1 MNIFSKLEHITDLTD
16 NEKIFVDFIKEHTEQ
31 FITMSASD
39 IGTTCFIST
48 STIYRLCQKLEVT
61 GLSQLKV
68 LVSSS
73 LNAYLQEQKELD
85 YNYPVKEYQTQ
96 YQITEKLKEV
106 YHQTV
111 ITTQN
116 LMDLEQLRHI
126 ASALKKANHIDIYT
140 SAGNIYFAENFK
152 FQMQEIGILVNVPL
166 EDYQQRLAATISDET
181 HLAIII
187 SFEGR
192 GHQIGN
198 IASILKKVKTPIV
211 LISSTSTTSIRG
223 YATYQLYLCPYEDHY
238 QKISSFATRMSL
250 LYLLDCIYTCYFEL
264 DYQKH
269 IDYKINAYKRMNEA
283 NKQ

>member
-16 NEKIFVDFIKEHTEQ
+16 NEKIFVTFIKEHTEQ

-39 IGTTCFIST
+39 ISNTCFIST
-48 STIYRLCQKLEVT
+48 STMYRLCQKLDLT

-85 YNYPVKEYQTQ
+85 YNYPIKEYQTQ

-106 YHQTV
+106 YQQTV
-111 ITTQN
+111 VTTQN
-116 LMDLEQLRHI
+116 LMDLEQLRYI
-126 ASALKKANHIDIYT
+126 ASALKKAKHMDIYT

-152 FQMQEIGILVNVPL
+152 FQMQEIGVSINVPL
-166 EDYQQRLAATISDET
+166 EQYQQHLSASISDET
-181 HLAIII
+181 HIAIII

-192 GHQIGN
+192 GHQIAN
-198 IASILKKVKTPIV
+198 IAKILKKVKTPII
-211 LISSTSTTSIRG
+211 LISSTSTNPITP
-223 YATYQLYLCPYEDHY
+223 YASYQLYLCPYENHY
-238 QKISSFATRMSL
+238 HKISSFATRMSV
-250 LYLLDCIYTCYFEL
+250 LYILDSIYTCYFEL
-264 DYQKH
+264 DYQKN
-269 IDYKINAYKRMNEA
+269 IDYKINAYKRMNEE